1 MRYCTPEG
9 IRVMVRQIERW
20 IMAAAQDAD
29 PAIRGLHASYAVG
42 NLDILRQ
49 VATDQE
55 IVEATGV
62 QPLALLSRA
71 AALQDAAAKVL
82 KQRGGYIE

>member
-1 MRYCTPEG
+1 MRYCAPEG
-9 IRVMVRQIERW
+9 IRTMVRQVERW
-20 IMAAAQDAD
+20 IRAAEQDND

-55 IVEATGV
+55 IVEASGV
-62 QPLALLSRA
+62 QPLSLLTRA
-71 AALQDAAAKVL
+71 AALQDAAAKL
-82 KQRGGYIE
+82 LQQRGGIAP